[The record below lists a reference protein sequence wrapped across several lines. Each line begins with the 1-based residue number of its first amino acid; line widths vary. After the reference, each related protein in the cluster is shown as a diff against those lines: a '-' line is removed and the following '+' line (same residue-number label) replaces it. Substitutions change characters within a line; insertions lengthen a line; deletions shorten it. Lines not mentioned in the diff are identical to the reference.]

1 MENEIKESENEKNK
15 IDDNYFKKTFF
26 KRLIL
31 NILIIVLS
39 LIAFIVEFFYR
50 KPLFNYSLD
59 FEKNWQE
66 KASKATISMFKFF
79 TKIGGEYLMAVPVII
94 VICFF
99 TLIKSYVYLTGFVFC
114 LQFHSM
120 MKIWYGNKRPFWEE
134 QSLYKGICD
143 GGFGNPSGH
152 SITTAYLYLTLCL
165 YYKQTK
171 RLEKNYIILI
181 IILIFCLFWML
192 MIILS
197 RLILGM
203 HSVNQVIYGS
213 SLGVIIFLL
222 IFIVFEI
229 HRMPVSVYKKFFREK
244 MYIFIILGIFAIF
257 IALTIMNNFI
267 FNKNFDK
274 DKYDE
279 ILDRLCEKKVAK
291 YRRFNYDGL
300 FGSFTVFIMLGMYLG
315 QIIFWYLIENK
326 YKVNNVNIIK
336 PVEININEERFYQ
349 KNSHDEINV
358 NNNNEIKNSNK
369 LNINNNNEIENNNS
383 INNIKIENNNL
394 SNDSADDLIN
404 HWNMNR
410 IFLCHDVKTVLL
422 IILTIIICLIP
433 GILFIVIS
441 KNANIFV
448 IFIFKLGIPF
458 LTMPLLIY
466 SFGFYYVIK
475 LSCGSKDVLM
485 KRLEENKA

>member
-1 MENEIKESENEKNK
+1 MLFRS
-15 IDDNYFKKTFF
+15 DDNYFKKTFF

-66 KASKATISMFKFF
+66 NASKATISMFKFF

-244 MYIFIILGIFAIF
+244 KYIYISISVYLVF
-257 IALTIMNNFI
+257 IAITIINYFI
-267 FNKNFDK
+267 VKKGFDY
-274 DKYDE
+274 DKYND
-279 ILDRLCEKKVAK
+279 ILDEVCEKKVAK
-291 YRRFNYDGL
+291 YRRFNADGL
-300 FGSFTVFIMLGMYLG
+300 FGSSAIFAMFGMYLG

-326 YKVNNVNIIK
+326 YK
-336 PVEININEERFYQ
+336 
-349 KNSHDEINV
+349 
-358 NNNNEIKNSNK
+358 NNEINTINEFQSLKKNK
-369 LNINNNNEIENNNS
+369 TENES
-383 INNIKIENNNL
+383 IISL
-394 SNDSADDLIN
+394 DDSIDDLIN
-404 HWNMNR
+404 HWNKNR
-410 IFLCHDVKTVLL
+410 VLLCSNFKTVLK
-422 IILTIIICLIP
+422 IIMIIIIC
-433 GILFIVIS
+433 
-441 KNANIFV
+441 A
-448 IFIFKLGIPF
+448 
-458 LTMPLLIY
+458 
-466 SFGFYYVIK
+466 
-475 LSCGSKDVLM
+475 
-485 KRLEENKA
+485 